1 MLARQFSI
9 PLLLLS
15 AFFAFESNALAQNM
29 DRQRGADSQ
38 NRTAEALAAE
48 ALATPTQPA
57 ITPDVASS
65 SVPILELLMKGGW
78 LMVPIL
84 LMSLVVAAVAVERV
98 LGLRRGRVAPRA
110 LLRRLR
116 QLAALDDF
124 EPQTALAACARY
136 PSSAS
141 RIVTA
146 TIAKLGRPH
155 AEVEATAA
163 EAINREADKMYAN
176 VRTLNLAAAV
186 TPLMGLLGT
195 VWGMIGAFFATATL
209 PIGSNKGQALA
220 EGIYVALITTFAGLA
235 VAIPAA
241 VLAHFLEGRI
251 LRLLR
256 SVEQLLAEVLPHLE
270 KHEGQPRLAHGTLA
284 ADASVIGAPPSA
296 TGNSSV
302 DRPHQGPGSPHL
314 APQTTPLQG

>member
-1 MLARQFSI
+1 MLFRISTIFLA
-9 PLLLLS
+9 LS
-15 AFFAFESNALAQNM
+15 VMSSSVTAQATGQATGQPGNP
-29 DRQRGADSQ
+29 
-38 NRTAEALAAE
+38 AAE
-48 ALATPTQPA
+48 RRAAQALATPEEPA
-57 ITPDVASS
+57 VVGDVASS
-65 SVPILELLMKGGW
+65 AIPILELLTKGGW
-78 LMVPIL
+78 LMVPIV
-84 LMSLVVAAVAVERV
+84 LMSLVVVAVAVERV
-98 LGLRRGRVAPRA
+98 LGLRRVRVAPRA

-116 QLAALDDF
+116 QLGEGGAF

-136 PSSAS
+136 PSAAA
-141 RIVTA
+141 RIVTT

-163 EAINREADKMYAN
+163 EAINREADRMYAN

-220 EGIYVALITTFAGLA
+220 EGIYVALVTTFAGLA

-241 VLAHFLEGRI
+241 VLAHFLESRI

-256 SVEQLLAEVLPHLE
+256 SVEQLLAEILPHME
-270 KHEGQPRLAHGTLA
+270 KYEGTSRSAHGLRA
-284 ADASVIGAPPSA
+284 ADPTVVATAKHNTVDWPHELPAAPHVSQQPAPASESQPW
-296 TGNSSV
+296 
-302 DRPHQGPGSPHL
+302 QGS
-314 APQTTPLQG
+314 